1 MEGKENISQY
11 RDKLDKTLMSPDLS
25 NEESLKI
32 LVENQ
37 MSKSLQF
44 EDQEYNDDL
53 VQKRT
58 KEVANFLSMLR
69 SASGSAVEGSKANEV
84 PQGGW
89 KIKHDNQDCRVMYRE
104 GPAGTPFHTLLAEGY
119 VDGPLD
125 VCLCISWEAGLY
137 QKWWPQFNIPA
148 FKVLSSECVKK
159 VRMGEQ
165 ISLVRMKLSWPLST
179 REALVHYVMLDYFQ
193 DDLIIVLLNTISES
207 ENIDKTTHGFTR
219 DGIPDVENVTRID
232 VVGGL
237 ALQKVSANRSY
248 FRTIVNM
255 DIKLDFVPPAI
266 INFVSR
272 QLIGSGFKLYKKEVA
287 SVSKGDEDFSKALK
301 EPFYGRIREALFSD
315 NKVPN
320 GVLKQE
326 DVQIVHN
333 ADLEQKDIK
342 IVHNAGLEQKEI
354 KIVHG
359 ALEQETVKIVEP
371 EEHCSLEGKEAK
383 YQKPVSEIEEIEEI
397 RRSHEDDNNN
407 EHPTNITD
415 DCCVIVDKK
424 QVIVSPEV
432 KQALGTLEKVISVF
446 REFGF
451 NPRSLSFSRFTNNLF
466 AELEDHKTNDSKRF
480 VAPTNEITVRTS
492 QESRNSFSSHS
503 FRQGGCTSCAT
514 ETQDHEVGLASQE
527 DDTLSS
533 RGSHRSSFSFAVN
546 EAITLTQNST
556 MNGEVKNSDE
566 SQKRMKK
573 QRFCCLTFT
582 SGRGFC

>member
-25 NEESLKI
+25 NVESLKI

-37 MSKSLQF
+37 MSS
-44 EDQEYNDDL
+44 EDQEYSNNL

-69 SASGSAVEGSKANEV
+69 SASGSAVEGSKANEI

-159 VRMGEQ
+159 IRMGEQ

-179 REALVHYVMLDYFQ
+179 REALVHYVTLDYFQ

-207 ENIDKTTHGFTR
+207 ENIDKNTHGFTR

-272 QLIGSGFKLYKKEVA
+272 QLVGSGFKLYKKEVA
-287 SVSKGDEDFSKALK
+287 SVSKGDADFSKALK

-315 NKVPN
+315 NKLPN

-326 DVQIVHN
+326 DVNIVHD
-333 ADLEQKDIK
+333 AGLKQKDIK
-342 IVHNAGLEQKEI
+342 ID
-354 KIVHG
+354 HG

-371 EEHCSLEGKEAK
+371 EEHCNLEGKEAK
-383 YQKPVSEIEEIEEI
+383 YERSVSEIEEIEES
-397 RRSHEDDNNN
+397 RRSHEDDNSN
-407 EHPTNITD
+407 EHPTNKFIN
-415 DCCVIVDKK
+415 DCRVIVGEK
-424 QVIVSPEV
+424 QVIISPEV

-451 NPRSLSFSRFTNNLF
+451 NPRSLSLSRFTNNVF
-466 AELEDHKTNDSKRF
+466 AELEDHKTNDSKLS
-480 VAPTNEITVRTS
+480 VAPTNDFTVRTS
-492 QESRNSFSSHS
+492 QRNSFSSHS
-503 FRQGGCTSCAT
+503 SRQGGCISCET
-514 ETQDHEVGLASQE
+514 ETQDHEVGLASQKDE
-527 DDTLSS
+527 TLSS
-533 RGSHRSSFSFAVN
+533 RGSHRSSFSFAIN
-546 EAITLTQNST
+546 EAITSTQNTT
-556 MNGEVKNSDE
+556 MNGEVNNSDE
-566 SQKRMKK
+566 SHKKMKK
-573 QRFCCLTFT
+573 QRFCCLNFT
-582 SGRGFC
+582 SGRGFS

>member
-25 NEESLKI
+25 NVESLKI
-32 LVENQ
+32 LVGNQ
-37 MSKSLQF
+37 MSKSLQC
-44 EDQEYNDDL
+44 EDQEYSDKL

-69 SASGSAVEGSKANEV
+69 SASGSAVEGSKVNEI

-148 FKVLSSECVKK
+148 FKVLYSECVKK

-179 REALVHYVMLDYFQ
+179 REALVHYVTLEYFQ

-219 DGIPDVENVTRID
+219 EGIPDVENVTRID

-272 QLIGSGFKLYKKEVA
+272 QLVGSGFKLYKKEVA
-287 SVSKGDEDFSKALK
+287 SVSKGDADFSKALK
-301 EPFYGRIREALFSD
+301 EPFYGRIREALFTD
-315 NKVPN
+315 DEVPN
-320 GVLKQE
+320 GFLKQD
-326 DVQIVHN
+326 DVKIVHD
-333 ADLEQKDIK
+333 AGLEQKDIK
-342 IVHNAGLEQKEI
+342 IVD
-354 KIVHG
+354 G
-359 ALEQETVKIVEP
+359 ALEQETAKIVQPKEP
-371 EEHCSLEGKEAK
+371 CSLEGKEAK
-383 YQKPVSEIEEIEEI
+383 YQRSVGEIEEIEET
-397 RRSHEDDNNN
+397 RSHEDDNSN
-407 EHPTNITD
+407 EHPTNKFIN
-415 DCCVIVDKK
+415 DCRVIVGKK

-446 REFGF
+446 RELEF
-451 NPRSLSFSRFTNNLF
+451 NPRSLSLSRFTNNVF
-466 AELEDHKTNDSKRF
+466 AELEDHKTNGSKRF
-480 VAPTNEITVRTS
+480 VAASNEFTARTS
-492 QESRNSFSSHS
+492 QESRNSFSGHS
-503 FRQGGCTSCAT
+503 SRQEGCAT
-514 ETQDHEVGLASQE
+514 ETQDDEDELKIASQE
-527 DDTLSS
+527 HETLSS
-533 RGSHRSSFSFAVN
+533 RGSHRSSFSFAIN
-546 EAITLTQNST
+546 EAITLTQNNT

-566 SQKRMKK
+566 SQKKMKK
-573 QRFCCLTFT
+573 QRFCCLNFT
-582 SGRGFC
+582 SGRGFS